1 MIIFLCCSYI
11 VLSLAEEKKKSPTV
25 AEMQAESA
33 TGPKARI
40 AVAQFVNNSGG
51 FEAQIQRTSV
61 QMQAQMANLAQ
72 QQMEYQK
79 KMMPY
84 WQEFAVWQAK
94 VAEVGQEE
102 AGPPPE
108 MPEFDSVSSS
118 PYNVTVTDPV
128 AGGVRDMLINAL
140 VNSGK
145 YIVLER
151 QELNKISWEQE
162 FSQSG
167 HVGEETKIPLGEI
180 EGAELIVI
188 GSLNTLDTK
197 QSGGNIGGLISSVT
211 SATSY
216 TNEPIIKEATDANIT
231 WEKALVGMDIRLVDT
246 RTSRIVAAT
255 AVEGKATS
263 VGFDAARTKY
273 SYNAGDLPL
282 GFSVYKNTPVED
294 AFRKAVDSAVN
305 FILQQTPETYYHR
318 QPEQSEAIENTQV
331 DSESEKAKLSEE
343 SEQSE

>member
-1 MIIFLCCSYI
+1 MISFCC
-11 VLSLAEEKKKSPTV
+11 LSIAVSMAEEKKESPAV
-25 AEMQAESA
+25 AEVQAESA
-33 TGPKARI
+33 IGPKARI

-51 FEAQIQRTSV
+51 LEAQMQRMSV
-61 QMQAQMANLAQ
+61 QMQAQMTNLAQ
-72 QQMEYQK
+72 EQMEYQK
-79 KMMPY
+79 KMIPY
-84 WQEFAVWQAK
+84 WHEMTVWQTK
-94 VAEVGQEE
+94 VAEVGQEK

-108 MPEFDSVSSS
+108 PPELDTASSS

-145 YIVLER
+145 FIVLER
-151 QELNKISWEQE
+151 QELNKINWEQE

-167 HVGEETKIPLGEI
+167 HVGEDTKIPLGEI

-188 GSLNTLDTK
+188 GSLNTLDLK
-197 QSGGNIGGLISSVT
+197 ESGGNVGGLLSSIA
-211 SATSY
+211 SATPY
-216 TNEPIIKEATDANIT
+216 RNQTVVKEATNANIS

-273 SYNAGDLPL
+273 SYNAGQLPL

-294 AFRKAVDSAVN
+294 AFRKAVDAAVN
-305 FILQQTPETYYHR
+305 FVMQQTPETYYHR
-318 QPEQSEAIENTQV
+318 QAK
-331 DSESEKAKLSEE
+331 ESEK
-343 SEQSE
+343 

>member
-1 MIIFLCCSYI
+1 MKQVLGKGFSAMIIFLCCFGI
-11 VLSLAEEKKKSPTV
+11 VLSMAEEKKNPPTV
-25 AEMQAESA
+25 AEVQAESA
-33 TGPKARI
+33 TGPKARV

-51 FEAQIQRTSV
+51 LEAQMQRMSV

-72 QQMEYQK
+72 EQMEYQK

-84 WQEFAVWQAK
+84 WHEMMVWQAK
-94 VAEVGQEE
+94 VNEVGQEE

-108 MPEFDSVSSS
+108 PPEMDTASSS

-145 YIVLER
+145 FIVLER
-151 QELNKISWEQE
+151 QELNKINWEQE

-197 QSGGNIGGLISSVT
+197 QSGGNIGGLISSIA

-216 TNEPIIKEATDANIT
+216 TNEPIIEEATGANIT

-263 VGFDAARTKY
+263 VGFDAAKTKY

-294 AFRKAVDSAVN
+294 AFRKAVDAAVD
-305 FILQQTPETYYHR
+305 FILKQTPETYYHR
-318 QPEQSEAIENTQV
+318 QAT
-331 DSESEKAKLSEE
+331 ESEK
-343 SEQSE
+343 